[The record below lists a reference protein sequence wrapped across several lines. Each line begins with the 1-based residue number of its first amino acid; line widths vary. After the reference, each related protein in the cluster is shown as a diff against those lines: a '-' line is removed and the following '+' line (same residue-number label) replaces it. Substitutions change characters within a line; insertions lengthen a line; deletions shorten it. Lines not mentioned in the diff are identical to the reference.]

1 MLERLKSLF
10 APDRPGAGA
19 ARDGGEDL
27 RLAAAALLV
36 EAARQDG
43 HVDDVELNA
52 IRSLLT
58 ARFALSAADCE
69 ELLEEARQAARE
81 ATQLYQF
88 VRAVNVAMPP
98 EQRVEII
105 EMLWEVV
112 YADGVLNDYEASL
125 VRRVAGLLYVPD
137 QDSGA
142 ARKRVLDRMELGA
155 DDNP

>member
-10 APDRPGAGA
+10 TTDRSGAGV
-19 ARDGGEDL
+19 ARDRGEDL

-43 HVDDVELNA
+43 HVDDVELTA

-69 ELLEEARQAARE
+69 TLLEEARQAARE

-142 ARKRVLDRMELGA
+142 ARKRVLDRMELGD

>member
-10 APDRPGAGA
+10 GTDRPDPGA
-19 ARDGGEDL
+19 APGGGESL

-43 HVDDVELNA
+43 HVDDVELKA

-58 ARFALSAADCE
+58 ARFALSAADCDA
-69 ELLEEARQAARE
+69 LLEEGRKAARE
-81 ATQLYQF
+81 ATQLYEF
-88 VRAVNVAMPP
+88 VSAVNAALPP
-98 EQRVEII
+98 ERRVEII

-137 QDSGA
+137 QESGA
-142 ARKRVLDRMELGA
+142 ARKRVLDRMETDAG
-155 DDNP
+155 NP